1 VKRFRSTL
9 RSQARG
15 HGYCRDAR
23 GAGWLPSAA
32 GALLAAGL
40 LLPATVAAAE
50 AAPAAARPVG
60 ECVAGDPAEACRLCH
75 STSGAGHETRVC
87 NDGERGTMQDVSR
100 VIARDVPPNAES
112 VANEERLPFPPVP
125 FRITVDGEVVDQAG
139 RTGMPGGDGRGEAQD
154 ASAQRRVDR
163 RLEAVDVQ
171 VRYDSMAARPALNVW
186 AVPSTVVRGRPVTF
200 GTWSNYPAWLI
211 RAEVRIFHPHQS
223 TQQAPLAIVQASP
236 NGFVDWTTDLPVGTE
251 LRYVLRVYDRRG
263 RFDETAVKSLQIS
276 DVARPLGD
284 EQSRSRERMIGW
296 SQDSLSISNIP
307 VSGGTVTI
315 NGSSLAPG
323 DTVKAMGQPVPV
335 DANGR
340 FATRQILPGG
350 MHAVEVEVADR
361 SGRGFSFRRNLTIP
375 DRDWFHVAIADVTAG
390 MNNTSG
396 PSDLVTGS
404 TNGSRSSFVDGR
416 LAFYAKGKL
425 PWDTLLTASAD
436 TREQPLRDLFSNFA
450 SRDPR
455 FLLRRLDPNRFYPT
469 YGDDS
474 TTIDD
479 APTQGKFFVRLERGD
494 SQVMWGSFL
503 TRITGTEFTAFNR
516 GLYGARVIFNAA
528 DSTGFGERRTTV
540 EGFAADPGTVQSRE
554 EFRGT
559 GGSLYFLRN
568 QDITIGSERLVLEV
582 RDRDS
587 GIVIARRPLVP
598 SQDYE
603 VNYFQGRI
611 LLREPLESTAA
622 QSSLVLSGPLSG
634 NPVFLVASYE
644 FVPGVAA
651 VQNLSLGGR
660 VSHWFG
666 DHFRLGLSGF
676 RQGEQGANQRLQGID
691 TTVRYAPGTFVKA
704 EVARSSGPG
713 TGALTSTTGGFEFNA
728 LTSTG
733 QAAGAQRIEGAIDL
747 SEVFP
752 TVSGRAN
759 AYWQN
764 REAGFSAPGQISL
777 NGEAVTQRGA
787 QMVMPLGPS
796 TTVFGKADDRSG
808 NSQSVTAV
816 ELGVRQRVNENWA
829 AAVGVRSDDR
839 TTNTPNASALLS
851 QNGGRTDVIVRIDY
865 LPSGR
870 AVGPVTL
877 NQGVGAMPGSPP
889 AFSIP
894 QSAPLQVPVQA
905 ATGMPALPGQA
916 ASAVPAIP
924 APASAATTPLLP
936 GGQAGPSVTRALVSQ
951 LSPGTE
957 VPAGG
962 DPKDAVAVPAAPAG
976 APAAPGPGS
985 DWNAYGFVQGT
996 VDKSETRTDNSRA
1009 GVGATFRVNDRVRV
1023 GAEASDGNGGLGG
1036 RLLGEYRM
1044 DDRRSFYLNALSQ
1057 SDRTDTAL
1065 QGRATSWT
1073 TGSRYRYSDATS
1085 FYGEQRTMR
1094 GAGPATLVHG
1104 FGLDHAPNDRW
1115 TYGARVEAG
1124 TISDPLAGDLDRR
1137 AVAGSIGFVEGRARY
1152 AGAIEYRTENSPL
1165 VKRQIWLVRN
1175 TASYQVDPDWRAIG
1189 RFNFSTSSNNQG
1201 SFFNADFTEVVVGAA
1216 WRPVQDNR
1224 WNGLFKYTF
1233 FNNVPA
1239 PGQVGL
1245 TSSGALSG
1253 QGNAFDF
1260 AQKSHVLSAD
1270 AIYKVTPRLSVGGKY
1285 AIRVG
1290 ELRASRTQG
1299 EWFSSTTQFFGVRA
1313 DYRVTHEWSALAE
1326 ARLLKVSTAQDARA
1340 GLLFAVYRHID
1351 RNLRVGLGYNFTD
1364 YSDNLTDLSF
1374 RSRGVFLNVVSVW

>member
-1 VKRFRSTL
+1 M
-9 RSQARG
+9 
-15 HGYCRDAR
+15 
-23 GAGWLPSAA
+23 
-32 GALLAAGL
+32 LAAGL
-40 LLPATVAAAE
+40 LLPPVAAAAE
-50 AAPAAARPVG
+50 PARDATLHTRPVG

-75 STSGAGHETRVC
+75 VTTGEGREARTC
-87 NDGERGTMQDVSR
+87 NDGERGSMQDVSR
-100 VIARDVPPNAES
+100 VIVRDVPPNSEA
-112 VANEERLPFPPVP
+112 VANEERLPFSPVP
-125 FRITVDGEVVDQAG
+125 FRITVDGEVVDQSG
-139 RTGMPGGDGRGEAQD
+139 RTGMPAGDGRGEPQD

-163 RLEAVDVQ
+163 RLAAVDVQ

-186 AVPSTVVRGRPVTF
+186 AVPSTVVRGRPISF
-200 GTWSNYPAWLI
+200 GTWSNYTAWLI
-211 RAEVRIFHPHQS
+211 RAEIRIFQPQQS
-223 TQQAPLAIVQASP
+223 TQQAPIAIVPASP
-236 NGFVDWTTDLPVGTE
+236 NGFVDWNADFPVGTE

-263 RFDETAVKSLQIS
+263 RFDETAVKALHIT
-276 DVARPLGD
+276 DAARPLGD
-284 EQSRSRERMIGW
+284 EQSRARERMTGW
-296 SQDSLSISNIP
+296 SQDSRDLANIP

-315 NGSSLAPG
+315 NGSNLAPG
-323 DTVKAMGQPVPV
+323 DTVRAMGQPVPV

-340 FATRQILPGG
+340 FATQQILPGG
-350 MHAVEVEVADR
+350 MQAVEVEVADR
-361 SGRGFSFRRNLTIP
+361 SGRGFSFRRNLSIP

-390 MNNTSG
+390 LNNTSG

-404 TNGSRSSFVDGR
+404 TNGSRSSYVDGR

-436 TREQPLRDLFSNFA
+436 TREQPLRHLFSNFA

-516 GLYGARVIFNAA
+516 ALYGARLTFNAPE
-528 DSTGFGERRTTV
+528 STTFGERRTTV

-622 QSSLVLSGPLSG
+622 QSSLVLAGPLSG

-660 VSHWFG
+660 VSHWFS

-691 TTVRYAPGTFVKA
+691 TTVRYAAGTFVKA

-713 TGALTSTTGGFEFNA
+713 TGSLTSTTGGFEFNA

-733 QAAGAQRIEGAIDL
+733 QAAGAQRIEGAVDL

-752 TVSGRAN
+752 NASGRAN

-787 QMVMPLGPS
+787 QALLPFGPS
-796 TTVFGKADDRSG
+796 TTFFGKADERSG

-816 ELGVRQRVNENWA
+816 ELGVRQRLDAYWA

-839 TTNTPNASALLS
+839 TTVVPNASALLS

-877 NQGVGAMPGSPP
+877 NSGVGAMPGTPP

-894 QSAPLQVPVQA
+894 QSSPLQMPVQP

-916 ASAVPAIP
+916 APSSTPAIP
-924 APASAATTPLLP
+924 SASSAASTPLLP
-936 GGQAGPSVTRALVSQ
+936 GGQVGPSVTRALVTQ
-951 LSPGTE
+951 LSPGAE
-957 VPAGG
+957 VPAGTG
-962 DPKDAVAVPAAPAG
+962 TATPVAPAAAPAAPA
-976 APAAPGPGS
+976 PGS

-996 VDKSETRTDNSRA
+996 VDKSESRTDNNRA

-1023 GAEASDGNGGLGG
+1023 GAEASEGSGGLGG

-1044 DDRRSFYLNALSQ
+1044 DERRSFYLNALSQ
-1057 SDRTDTAL
+1057 SDRTDTAF

-1124 TISDPLAGDLDRR
+1124 TLSDPLAGDLDRR
-1137 AVAGSIGFVEGRARY
+1137 AVAGSIGFVDGPVRY
-1152 AGAIEYRTENSPL
+1152 AGGIEYRTENSPL

-1189 RFNFSTSSNNQG
+1189 RFNFATSSNNQG

-1216 WRPVQDNR
+1216 WRPVHDNR

-1233 FNNVPA
+1233 FNNVPS

-1245 TSSGALSG
+1245 SSSGALSG
-1253 QGNAFDF
+1253 QGNAYDF

-1270 AIYKVTPRLSVGGKY
+1270 AIYKVTPRLSLGGKY
-1285 AIRVG
+1285 AMRIG
-1290 ELRASRTQG
+1290 ELRASRTEG

-1326 ARLLKVSTAQDARA
+1326 ARLLKVSTANDARA
-1340 GLLFAVYRHID
+1340 GMLFAVYRHID

>member
-1 VKRFRSTL
+1 MKRFRSAL
-9 RSQARG
+9 RAR
-15 HGYCRDAR
+15 R
-23 GAGWLPSAA
+23 GAQA
-32 GALLAAGL
+32 GLLARDPAWRASAAGL
-40 LLPATVAAAE
+40 LLAAGFLLPPAAGAAE
-50 AAPAAARPVG
+50 PPRRDGVAGG
-60 ECVAGDPAEACRLCH
+60 ECVADDPAEACRLCY
-75 STSGAGHETRVC
+75 SLTEAGREPRTC
-87 NDGERGTMQDVSR
+87 ADGERGSMQDVSR
-100 VIARDVPPNAES
+100 VIVRDVPPNTEA

-125 FRITVDGEVVDQAG
+125 FRITVDGEVVDQSG
-139 RTGMPGGDGRGEAQD
+139 RTGTPGGDGRGEAQD

-163 RLEAVDVQ
+163 RLAAVDVQ
-171 VRYDSMAARPALNVW
+171 VRYDSMAAKPALNVW
-186 AVPSTVVRGRPVTF
+186 AVPSTAVRGRPVTF

-211 RAEVRIFHPHQS
+211 RAEVRIFHVHQS

-236 NGFVDWTTDLPVGTE
+236 NGFVDWTADLPVGTE

-263 RFDETAVKSLQIS
+263 RFDETSVKALHIA
-276 DVARPLGD
+276 DAARPLGD
-284 EQSRSRERMIGW
+284 QQSQARERMTGW
-296 SQDSLSISNIP
+296 SQDSLSLSNIP

-315 NGSSLAPG
+315 NGSNLAPG

-361 SGRGFSFRRNLTIP
+361 SGRGFSFRRNLSVP

-404 TNGSRSSFVDGR
+404 TNGSRSSYVDGR

-455 FLLRRLDPNRFYPT
+455 FLLRRLDPSRFYPT

-479 APTQGKFFVRLERGD
+479 APTQGKFFIRLERAD
-494 SQVMWGSFL
+494 SHVMWGSFL

-516 GLYGARVIFNAA
+516 ALYGARLSFNAT
-528 DSTGFGERRTTV
+528 DSTSFGERRTTV

-622 QSSLVLSGPLSG
+622 QSSLVLAGPLSG

-660 VSHWFG
+660 VSHWFN

-713 TGALTSTTGGFEFNA
+713 TGSLTSTTGGFEFNA
-728 LTSTG
+728 LSSTG
-733 QAAGAQRIEGAIDL
+733 QAAGAQRVEGAIDL

-752 TVSGRAN
+752 NVQGRGN

-764 REAGFSAPGQISL
+764 REAGFSAPGQITL
-777 NGEAVTQRGA
+777 NGEAVTQRGG
-787 QMVMPLGPS
+787 QVVIPFGPS
-796 TTVFGKADDRSG
+796 TTVFGKADDRNG

-816 ELGVRQRVNENWA
+816 ELGVRQRLNENWA

-839 TTNTPNASALLS
+839 TTRVPNASALLS

-877 NQGVGAMPGSPP
+877 NPGLGAMPGAQP

-894 QSAPLQVPVQA
+894 QSAPLQVPVQP

-916 ASAVPAIP
+916 APAATTPPIGN
-924 APASAATTPLLP
+924 AATTPLLP
-936 GGQAGPSVTRALVSQ
+936 GGQVGPSVTRALVAQ
-951 LSPGTE
+951 LSPGAE
-957 VPAGG
+957 VPAAAGAASAASA
-962 DPKDAVAVPAAPAG
+962 PAPAAAAAAVPA
-976 APAAPGPGS
+976 PGS

-996 VDKSETRTDNSRA
+996 VDKSETRSDNSRA

-1023 GAEASDGNGGLGG
+1023 GAEASEGHGGLGG

-1044 DDRRSFYLNALSQ
+1044 DERRSFYLNALSQ

-1073 TGSRYRYSDATS
+1073 TGSRYRYNDATS

-1115 TYGARVEAG
+1115 TYGARIEAG
-1124 TISDPLAGDLDRR
+1124 TIADPLAGDLDRR
-1137 AVAGSIGFVEGRARY
+1137 AVAGSIGFVDGPARY
-1152 AGAIEYRTENSPL
+1152 AGAIEYRTENSSL

-1189 RFNFSTSSNNQG
+1189 RLNFSTSSNNQG

-1233 FNNVPA
+1233 FHNVPT

-1253 QGNAFDF
+1253 QGNAYDF

-1285 AIRVG
+1285 AMRIG
-1290 ELRASRTQG
+1290 ELRASRNEG

-1326 ARLLKVSTAQDARA
+1326 ARLLTVSTAQDARA